1 MQAAETGISN
11 NERACLLRGLANHLE
26 YVQHRAFSEGQ
37 VLGQVSKPSQT
48 ASRCWARC
56 RLKAMTSMA
65 SISSTRML
73 SSYPVARIALNMDH
87 AQLCREVSTAS
98 LQQSNAI
105 TL

>member
-11 NERACLLRGLANHLE
+11 NERACLPRGLANHLE

-56 RLKAMTSMA
+56 RLKAMA